1 MGADIPVVALNA
13 GMEDWKDMG
22 VLSFFG
28 QDDELAGEAAGE
40 RLTEEK
46 AGKTLCVI
54 QEQGH
59 VGLEARC
66 KGVASTFDKSEKI
79 YVKGTDTADVQSTI
93 TAKLQ
98 DDTAITHVLTLGA
111 PFALIA
117 QKSVGEAGSKAKVA
131 TFDLND
137 EALQQ
142 IKDGK
147 IEWAVDQQPYVQATW
162 PSTRCGCAPTRVPP
176 SVVASPRSPGPPSS
190 TTRTSTCCSRS
201 DLMTA
206 QTSTAEVDDRV
217 AAKGRMGLLF
227 ARPEVGA
234 LIGALAVMVLFMAV
248 APSFRSLGNT
258 GTILYAASAIGIMA
272 VGVSLLMVGGE
283 FDLSTGVA
291 ATSSGIV
298 AALTAWNF
306 GVNVWVGVLVALV
319 VSLAIGAFN
328 GWLLMRTGLP
338 SFLVTLGTFFVL
350 QGANLAVTRLVG
362 GTVST
367 PAISDMSGFT
377 SAQSVFAWSVQVGP
391 VNIKSLVVYWV
402 VMVVIGALVLQKTR
416 VGNWIFAVGGDAAAA
431 RAVGVPVKAVKIGLF
446 MTVGF
451 CAWML
456 GMHLLFSYN
465 VMQSGEG
472 VGNEFIYI
480 IAAVV
485 GGCLLTGGYGSV
497 VGAALGA

>member
-1 MGADIPVVALNA
+1 
-13 GMEDWKDMG
+13 
-22 VLSFFG
+22 
-28 QDDELAGEAAGE
+28 
-40 RLTEEK
+40 
-46 AGKTLCVI
+46 
-54 QEQGH
+54 
-59 VGLEARC
+59 
-66 KGVASTFDKSEKI
+66 
-79 YVKGTDTADVQSTI
+79 
-93 TAKLQ
+93 
-98 DDTAITHVLTLGA
+98 
-111 PFALIA
+111 
-117 QKSVGEAGSKAKVA
+117 
-131 TFDLND
+131 
-137 EALQQ
+137 
-142 IKDGK
+142 
-147 IEWAVDQQPYVQATW
+147 
-162 PSTRCGCAPTRVPP
+162 
-176 SVVASPRSPGPPSS
+176 
-190 TTRTSTCCSRS
+190 
-201 DLMTA
+201 MTA

-402 VMVVIGALVLQKTR
+402 VLVVVGALVLQKTR

-497 VGAALGA
+497 VGAALGALIFGMTRLGINYAGWNVDWFYTFLGVMLLLATLVNLYVKKKADAR